1 MGYYAYYLAKRPIFE
16 PFPSARFVRDS
27 FQLPHCTILSVYRQV
42 EMATPS
48 EHSPTSDKEASISI
62 YHDENAVAVVVDVDE
77 LPKGYYYSLR
87 FLGTFLAVGINLMA
101 STGGFAI
108 IAPVVET
115 INQDIGPGPVVWVS
129 LIYTLM
135 LAVGLTLVGQ

>member
-1 MGYYAYYLAKRPIFE
+1 MVHSDPQAPVGDKDSLAF
-16 PFPSARFVRDS
+16 D
-27 FQLPHCTILSVYRQV
+27 
-42 EMATPS
+42 
-48 EHSPTSDKEASISI
+48 
-62 YHDENAVAVVVDVDE
+62 HDEHATRDNVVAIVDVDE
-77 LPKGYYYSLR
+77 LPKGYYYSPR

-115 INQDIGPGPVVWVS
+115 INRDIGPGPVVWVS

>member
-1 MGYYAYYLAKRPIFE
+1 MVSSTAAPATGDKDSLAF
-16 PFPSARFVRDS
+16 D
-27 FQLPHCTILSVYRQV
+27 
-42 EMATPS
+42 
-48 EHSPTSDKEASISI
+48 
-62 YHDENAVAVVVDVDE
+62 HDEHPPSDNVAAAVEIDE
-77 LPKGYYYSLR
+77 LPKGYYYSPR
-87 FLGTFLAVGINLMA
+87 FIGTFLAVSINLMA

-115 INQDIGPGPVVWVS
+115 INRDIGPGPVVWVS